1 MSATKMIPVSEEV
14 WRELQSLKAPDQT
27 FDELLIELV
36 DREKKYRLV
45 RDMKRIEEE
54 EEFVELSFH

>member
-1 MSATKMIPVSEEV
+1 MIPVSEEV